1 MRIVCVVEN
10 STARLPSPVSI
21 RRVAAAMAD
30 APAGWLRPGITAA
43 EIAQQIDD
51 LYNTSTYCLRKDLFD
66 CAFADFAYLS
76 CDDVDDI
83 REARW
88 TINGQPA

>member
-10 STARLPSPVSI
+10 STPRIPSPASI

-30 APAGWLRPGITAA
+30 VPAGWLRPGITAA
-43 EIAQQIDD
+43 EVAAEMLQDSGTQPSRMSKDD
-51 LYNTSTYCLRKDLFD
+51 FD
-66 CAFADFAYLS
+66 CAFSDTAAATL
-76 CDDVDDI
+76 DDVDDI